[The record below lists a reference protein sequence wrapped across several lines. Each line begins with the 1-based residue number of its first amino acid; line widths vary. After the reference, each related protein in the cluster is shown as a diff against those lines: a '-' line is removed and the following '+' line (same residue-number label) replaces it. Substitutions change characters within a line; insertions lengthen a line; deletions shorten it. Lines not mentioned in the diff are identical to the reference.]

1 MLKPEGLLI
10 DCLAASVVIN
20 KFKVP
25 NFDGLWG
32 RIGLGGT
39 YYVHRINIFQV
50 LAKDKLMS
58 AA

>member
-1 MLKPEGLLI
+1 M